1 MYTNVHF
8 NYKPANAPL
17 KQANGVKPAVLVY
30 CVEETS
36 RLFDSEHSD
45 SVEHRGVSRFVW
57 VAVGKLSRPTQHDA
71 PQVPLKFGFSKVPEQ
86 T

>member
-45 SVEHRGVSRFVW
+45 SVDPWITAESPG
-57 VAVGKLSRPTQHDA
+57 LSGWQWE
-71 PQVPLKFGFSKVPEQ
+71 S
-86 T
+86 